1 MSIKVSDG
9 QLDFLG
15 LLNEYT
21 DDQGAKVRVR
31 EPGGR
36 RSAVRDSGEFTQI
49 SFENDERFKDFLFE
63 KPEKPAEE
71 EPKPEPPKAETKAES
86 PKAEPKPEPPK
97 VETKAEPKPEPAK
110 VETKVEPKPVKT
122 LKKDTSEP
130 AGPEML
136 FKQCKSC
143 WCYDCRHNARGKAVP
158 REICGKSMPCP
169 ACESCEEEGMATIC
183 EIGNAKEGCMTRAI
197 EEGVFVPEEM

>member
-36 RSAVRDSGEFTQI
+36 KSVVRDSGDFTQI

-71 EPKPEPPKAETKAES
+71 EPKPEPPK
-86 PKAEPKPEPPK
+86 
-97 VETKAEPKPEPAK
+97 VETKAEPKPESKP
-110 VETKVEPKPVKT
+110 EPKPVKT
-122 LKKDTSEP
+122 LKKDTSGP
-130 AGPEML
+130 TGPEML

-169 ACESCEEEGMATIC
+169 ACKSCEEEGMATIC

>member
-36 RSAVRDSGEFTQI
+36 KSAVRDSGDFTQI
-49 SFENDERFKDFLFE
+49 SFENDERFKDFWAE
-63 KPEKPAEE
+63 KPVKEE
-71 EPKPEPPKAETKAES
+71 SKPEPVKEVVKPE
-86 PKAEPKPEPPK
+86 PKAEPKPEIKP
-97 VETKAEPKPEPAK
+97 ETKKEAK
-110 VETKVEPKPVKT
+110 VEAKKPVKT
-122 LKKDTSEP
+122 LSKDTSEP
-130 AGPEML
+130 VGPEML
-136 FKQCKSC
+136 YKQCISC
-143 WCYDCRHNARGKAVP
+143 WCYDCKHNARGKAVP

-169 ACESCEEEGMATIC
+169 ACKSCEEEGMATIC

-197 EEGVFVPEEM
+197 EEGVFVPEET

>member
-36 RSAVRDSGEFTQI
+36 KSAVRDSGEFTQI

-71 EPKPEPPKAETKAES
+71 EPKPEPPKAETKAE
-86 PKAEPKPEPPK
+86 PKPVK
-97 VETKAEPKPEPAK
+97 VETKAEPKSEPAK
-110 VETKVEPKPVKT
+110 VETKVETKPEPKPVKT

-130 AGPEML
+130 EGPEML

-169 ACESCEEEGMATIC
+169 ACKSCEEEGMATIC